1 MNFDQYL
8 YTRLLENIPSMLDR
22 RAAKVLGW
30 PQRPEDD
37 PDISPAFR
45 RIRVRDRKNQ
55 RSGSIMSG
63 GGLKRLLRK
72 RKSKVYTPGTET
84 DAIDWQINQRLRK
97 GSERAAKNI
106 KKLDP

>member
-45 RIRVRDRKNQ
+45 RISVRDRKKQ
-55 RSGSIMSG
+55 RSGAIMSG
-63 GGLKRLLRK
+63 GGLKRLRRK
-72 RKSKVYTPGTET
+72 RRSKVNTPGTET
-84 DAIDWQINQRLRK
+84 EAIEWQIQQKLRK
-97 GSERAAKNI
+97 GLERSE
-106 KKLDP
+106 KKKT

>member
-45 RIRVRDRKNQ
+45 RSSVRDRKKQ

-63 GGLKRLLRK
+63 GGLKRLRRKLR
-72 RKSKVYTPGTET
+72 SKVYTPGTET
-84 DAIDWQINQRLRK
+84 EAIEWQIQQKLRK
-97 GSERAAKNI
+97 GLERSE
-106 KKLDP
+106 KKKT